1 VSGVVDPLHTRAHDL
16 DTADPLA
23 HLRDRFVF
31 ADDLL
36 YLDGNSLGRLPA
48 ATRDRLR
55 RAVEEE
61 WGAGLIRSWE
71 SWIDLAREAGDTLAT
86 GVLDASPGE
95 VIVTDSTSVNL
106 YKLAAA
112 ALDARPGRSVI
123 VVDDD
128 NFPTDR
134 YVLEGLA
141 RARGLELRTVA
152 VSVDAGVQV
161 EDLTDVLDTD
171 VALVCLSHV
180 AYRSG
185 ARADMPAITE
195 AVHRV
200 GALMLWDL
208 CHAAGAV
215 PTPLHASKADLAV
228 GCTYKYLNAGPG
240 APSYV
245 YVRADL
251 QKSITQ
257 PIWGW
262 FGQRDQFAMGPDYEP
277 AAGIQQFMVGSPQ
290 IFGLMSVIE
299 GARITAEAGIDAIAA
314 KGAALTT
321 YAIELFDEWIAP
333 HGWTLATP
341 REAKQRGAHVTV
353 HHPSAWQ
360 VTQALKDAGVIPDF
374 RTPDRLRIG
383 FAPLYTRFADV
394 HEGFSR
400 LRTIIET
407 ESWRTYSTDRSRI
420 T

>member
-1 VSGVVDPLHTRAHDL
+1 MVDPLHSRAGEL
-16 DTADPLA
+16 DAADPLA
-23 HLRDRFVF
+23 PFRERFVF

-36 YLDGNSLGRLPA
+36 YLDGNSLGRLPV
-48 ATRDRLR
+48 ATRERLR
-55 RAVEEE
+55 RAVEVE
-61 WGAGLIRSWE
+61 WGTGLIRSWD

-106 YKLAAA
+106 YKLASA
-112 ALDARPGRSVI
+112 ALDARPGRRVI
-123 VVDDD
+123 VVEDD

-141 RARGLELRTVA
+141 KARGLELRTVA
-152 VSVDAGVQV
+152 VHIDHGVQV
-161 EDLTDVLDTD
+161 EDLTGVLDSD

-195 AVHRV
+195 AVHQV

-215 PTPLHASKADLAV
+215 PTPLHVSGADLAV

-240 APSYV
+240 APAYV
-245 YVRADL
+245 YVKADL
-251 QKSITQ
+251 QTSITQ

-290 IFGLMSVIE
+290 IFGLMAVIE
-299 GARITAEAGIDAIAA
+299 GARITAEAGIEAIAA

-333 HGWTLATP
+333 HGWALATP

-353 HHPSAWQ
+353 HHPAAWQ

-383 FAPLYTRFADV
+383 FAPLYTRFEDV
-394 HEGFSR
+394 HEGFTR
-400 LRTIIET
+400 LRTIIESG
-407 ESWRTYSTDRSRI
+407 SWQGYSTARSRI

>member
-1 VSGVVDPLHTRAHDL
+1 VSRVVDPLHTRARDL
-16 DTADPLA
+16 DAADPLA
-23 HLRDRFVF
+23 PLRDRFVF

-61 WGAGLIRSWE
+61 WGTGLIRSWD
-71 SWIDLAREAGDTLAT
+71 SWIDLAREAGDILAT

-152 VSVDAGVQV
+152 VHMDTGVQV
-161 EDLTDVLDTD
+161 EDLAEVLGPD

-208 CHAAGAV
+208 CHAAGSV
-215 PTPLHASKADLAV
+215 PTPLHASGADLAV

-240 APSYV
+240 APAYV

-299 GARITAEAGIDAIAA
+299 GARITAEAGIEAIAA
-314 KGAALTT
+314 KGAALTG

-353 HHPSAWQ
+353 HHPAAWQ

-383 FAPLYTRFADV
+383 FAPLYTRFEDV
-394 HEGFSR
+394 HEGFVR
-400 LRTIIET
+400 LRAIIEN
-407 ESWRTYSTDRSRI
+407 ESWKNYSTERSRI